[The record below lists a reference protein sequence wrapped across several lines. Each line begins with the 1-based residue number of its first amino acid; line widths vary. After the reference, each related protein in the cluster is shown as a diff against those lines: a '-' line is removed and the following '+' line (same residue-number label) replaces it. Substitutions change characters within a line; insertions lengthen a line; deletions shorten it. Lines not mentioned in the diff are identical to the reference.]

1 MTTSL
6 SNCYEIKKKN
16 NAVLTKTDISE
27 QVLAPMEIK
36 HIIHNIEKELIFD
49 INHSFSQNIS
59 KTTIL

>member
-6 SNCYEIKKKN
+6 SNCYEIKKKI

-36 HIIHNIEKELIFD
+36 HIINNIEK
-49 INHSFSQNIS
+49 
-59 KTTIL
+59 KTNFRY

>member
-6 SNCYEIKKKN
+6 SNCYEIKKKI

-36 HIIHNIEKELIFD
+36 HIINNIEKKLIFD